1 MCLLLR
7 HPNYYYK
14 NLLFFFTQYKNE
26 WKECEVWRQKSQKSG
41 FYRNKKVI
49 KIDGIDVNEILVYK
63 EESYGSKNSFES
75 FIG

>member
-1 MCLLLR
+1 MSE
-7 HPNYYYK
+7 K
-14 NLLFFFTQYKNE
+14 SVKFEDK
-26 WKECEVWRQKSQKSG
+26 KSQKSG

-63 EESYGSKNSFES
+63 EESYGSKNSFKS